1 MAAPARDFRED
12 FNQPLC
18 LFLITGWFLSSQR
31 LATGSSMFF
40 PFSRS
45 RDSAIRS
52 SHFHSRASVG
62 HHSKERH
69 KLMPDCS
76 TEKMNGVCN
85 DWNIRY
91 EDWLK
96 MVRKVR
102 ANLVRDVPMGAHSK
116 DKVPPLRDLFINLW
130 NLIVSAW
137 QSFPHPDRNLLF
149 FHVDLSGCWEIA

>member
-1 MAAPARDFRED
+1 MLEVA
-12 FNQPLC
+12 L
-18 LFLITGWFLSSQR
+18 
-31 LATGSSMFF
+31 
-40 PFSRS
+40 RS
-45 RDSAIRS
+45 RKWIGTLFSCV
-52 SHFHSRASVG
+52 F
-62 HHSKERH
+62 
-69 KLMPDCS
+69 
-76 TEKMNGVCN
+76 
-85 DWNIRY
+85 

-102 ANLVRDVPMGAHSK
+102 ANLARDVPMGAQLQ